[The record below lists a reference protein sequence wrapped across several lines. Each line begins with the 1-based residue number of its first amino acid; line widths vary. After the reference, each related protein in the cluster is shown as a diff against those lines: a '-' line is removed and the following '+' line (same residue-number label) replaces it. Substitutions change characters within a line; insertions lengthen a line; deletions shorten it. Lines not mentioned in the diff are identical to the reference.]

1 MKKSDHIKYWLQS
14 ASHDL
19 DTAESMY
26 QSLKYDWCLFI
37 GHLVLEKTLKAI
49 YIDRHGNNIPPKLHN
64 LVRLAELCH
73 HELSE
78 EQNLFLD
85 KVNDFNIQTR
95 YPDYKLDF
103 YRLCTKDFA
112 HEYFIKIKD
121 FYYWLLSRLK

>member
-1 MKKSDHIKYWLQS
+1 MNKSDHIKYWLTS
-14 ASHDL
+14 AHHDL

-26 QSLKYDWCLFI
+26 QSQKYDWCLFI

-49 YIDRHGNNIPPKLHN
+49 YIDKHGNNIPPKFHN

-73 HELSE
+73 FELTE
-78 EQNLFLD
+78 EQKLFLD

-103 YRLCTKDFA
+103 YKLCTKDFA
-112 HEYFIKIKD
+112 QEYFFKIRD
-121 FYYWLLSRLK
+121 FYKWLLSRLK